1 MKIKTSELS
10 TPTETLLCFAFDDES
25 SPAIEIRVPN
35 KYAAVVNEAIHTA
48 FEKGCNSGAEWARAQ
63 DHAALIDSLA
73 ALEARAPTYFSK
85 THHGP
90 DQQYESHGFARAIE
104 HHHGI
109 TAAQKGG
116 QHGF

>member
-1 MKIKTSELS
+1 M
-10 TPTETLLCFAFDDES
+10 
-25 SPAIEIRVPN
+25 
-35 KYAAVVNEAIHTA
+35 
-48 FEKGCNSGAEWARAQ
+48 
-63 DHAALIDSLA
+63 LA
-73 ALEARAPTYFSK
+73 AWTEILPVFVVRWLSAPASESIKAAWSCAPRAPTYFSK
-85 THHGP
+85 THHGH